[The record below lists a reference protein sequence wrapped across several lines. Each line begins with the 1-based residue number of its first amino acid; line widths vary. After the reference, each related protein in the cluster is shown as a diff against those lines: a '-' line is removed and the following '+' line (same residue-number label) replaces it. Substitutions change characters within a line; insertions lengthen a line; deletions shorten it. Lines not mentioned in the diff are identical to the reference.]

1 MFEKLVLPVKTLGLS
16 EIFKKYYIYRAY
28 GIFDL
33 ILILK
38 LFKHIFDHILGPFI
52 LEDRVI

>member
-1 MFEKLVLPVKTLGLS
+1 MFEKLFLPVKTLGLW
-16 EIFKKYYIYRAY
+16 EILKNYYIYRAY
-28 GIFDL
+28 GILDL

>member
-1 MFEKLVLPVKTLGLS
+1 MFEKLFLPVKTLGLS

-38 LFKHIFDHILGPFI
+38 LSKHILDHILGPFI
-52 LEDRVI
+52 MEDRVI